1 MINQKGLPRLSYQAG
16 NTLLASL
23 RFFSWVKSLKRQRRN
38 RKACQHHNEC
48 DCQLGC
54 ASSENKHFRN
64 RSKPVSSPDYGGKHR
79 LQTTDQK
86 ESWRQAPSLTNWLP
100 TLWVAELVSSFFVQ
114 GESDT
119 FRVRRTAKLQKSQC
133 MGRGG
138 HPYCNRG
145 WNTAPATATERIQP
159 PQQLSTTLQS
169 YLAGSAQVLQPQYP
183 ISGASG

>member
-1 MINQKGLPRLSYQAG
+1 M
-16 NTLLASL
+16 LASL

-48 DCQLGC
+48 DCQLGY

-119 FRVRRTAKLQKSQC
+119 FRVRRTAKLQKSQHNSTVAKLSRRLSTSAAATIPNQWC
-133 MGRGG
+133 IRVVLRLWQRGQSTR
-138 HPYCNRG
+138 HYLC
-145 WNTAPATATERIQP
+145 TSYASRIQP
-159 PQQLSTTLQS
+159 PQ
-169 YLAGSAQVLQPQYP
+169 
-183 ISGASG
+183 